1 MNSNKEIKAGV
12 GYTIANILIKG
23 ISFVSLPIFS
33 RLMNTSEYGL
43 YNTYVAYEAIIAIF
57 IGLGMYSSIKNSVY
71 DFNGR
76 LQTFVDTQIVI
87 TTIAA
92 SVVLVG
98 LVVLK
103 YPIVNFTGF
112 PAITIILI
120 VLQGYGTAMLNI
132 SNSKLAISYNYKKY
146 MILAGINAV
155 GNLGISIF
163 LLLTLF
169 KEEKFIGRVI
179 GSALPLFLIGTYIAI
194 SEMRKSTKHFDAQ
207 MAKYSLAYGLP
218 LIWHY
223 LSQQI
228 ASQSDRIMITQ
239 MVGASYTGIYSF
251 VYSLAGIFPILFYS
265 LDNVWGV
272 WFYKKMDE
280 KDYNAINEVISK
292 YILIVF
298 VLACGMIVCSKE
310 LIMVIGGKEYW
321 AGISN
326 FIPVLIGMFF
336 LFLYTI
342 PASIEYYY
350 KETSYIAMM
359 TMVSAVINIVLNYI
373 FIGKYGYEAA
383 AYTTAISYIVMF
395 VAHWFKAKTLL
406 RKKNIKPFMKRKPF
420 LLYSCALFGVGLAVS
435 VLNDFAVLKYLIAV
449 LVLAAV
455 ALKYKEELHYYIGI
469 ILRKAG
475 DRR

>member
-1 MNSNKEIKAGV
+1 MNSNKEIKAGI
-12 GYTIANILIKG
+12 GYTVANILIKG

-33 RLMNTSEYGL
+33 RLMSTAEYGL

-92 SVVLVG
+92 VVILVG
-98 LVVLK
+98 LMVFIH
-103 YPIVNFTGF
+103 PIVNFTGF
-112 PAITIILI
+112 PAIVIILV

-132 SNSKLAISYNYKKY
+132 ENSRLALSYNYRNY
-146 MILAGINAV
+146 MILAGINAI
-155 GNLGISIF
+155 GNLGISIL
-163 LLLTLF
+163 LLLTVC
-169 KEEKFIGRVI
+169 KEVKFVGRVL
-179 GSALPLFLIGTYIAI
+179 GSAVPLFLIGIYISI
-194 SEMRKSTKHFDAQ
+194 FEIKKKTVRFDAK

-239 MVGASYTGIYSF
+239 MVGASYTGVYSF
-251 VYSLAGIFPILFYS
+251 IYSLAGIFPILFYS

-280 KDYNAINEVISK
+280 EDYCSINQVINK
-292 YILIVF
+292 YIMVVF
-298 VLACGMIVCSKE
+298 VLACGMIVCSRE
-310 LIMVIGGKEYW
+310 LIMVIGAKEYW
-321 AGISN
+321 SGIGN
-326 FIPVLIGMFF
+326 FIPILIGMFF

-342 PASIEYYY
+342 PASVEYYY

-359 TMVSAVINIVLNYI
+359 TMVSAIINIVLNYI
-373 FIGKYGYEAA
+373 FIGKYGYKAA
-383 AYTTAISYIVMF
+383 AYTTAISYIIMF
-395 VAHWFKAKTLL
+395 IAHWLKAKSLL
-406 RKKNIKPFMKRKPF
+406 IKKNVNPFMKVKPF
-420 LLYSCALFGVGLAVS
+420 LLYSSALLMVGLIVTL
-435 VLNDFAVLKYLIAV
+435 LNDFFILKYSVAMVVFVAIVLKY
-449 LVLAAV
+449 
-455 ALKYKEELHYYIGI
+455 KRELRYYIKKKKKTI
-469 ILRKAG
+469 KK
-475 DRR
+475 